1 MAISKT
7 DLTKEDL
14 IQMNIDIIGNDV
26 YHTSK
31 KFGRKLLK
39 PVLNTQYHPKGMIG
53 SCSYYMI
60 GWYHQDL
67 NHKGRQYV
75 FPYHRVLY
83 AWYNGIAHKGLQILH
98 IDGNSLNNNIE
109 NLKEDNVIANNRQR
123 KGAKN
128 QYWNRG

>member
-14 IQMNIDIIGNDV
+14 IKMNIDIIGNDV

-39 PVLNTQYHPKGMIG
+39 PTLNTQYHPKGIIG

-83 AWYNGIAHKGLQILH
+83 AWYHGIAHKGLQILH